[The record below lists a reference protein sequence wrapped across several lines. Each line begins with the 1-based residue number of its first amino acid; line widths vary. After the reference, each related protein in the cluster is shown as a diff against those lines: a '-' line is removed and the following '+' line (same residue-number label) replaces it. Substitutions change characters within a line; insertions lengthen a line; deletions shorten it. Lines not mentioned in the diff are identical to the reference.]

1 MDAVNRALDSASHAI
16 WGETHPQH
24 QQHGEEPL
32 SGVQGRGTATDPYDA
47 GNREDPTGNNS
58 SPLSPAINEE
68 VESQLG
74 SGPADGS
81 TGFASANIPSAATA
95 DEPSYGTDLSALD
108 SALNRSRIPEGRRIG
123 SNPLGTGEGDMEAT
137 TGIHSGL
144 GQAERTSINP
154 TMMMAGGV
162 GGGGAL
168 AGTSAA
174 AAEAAGLGAG
184 GHDSGPSFEQ
194 RAQGAAGGGS
204 SDGGGGYGGR
214 GEQHSKEAL
223 MGPQSPPPRAE
234 YDFEKELDAGR
245 TAKDSAQEAKTSV
258 QNQPRQHSS
267 AMSKVKE
274 RLHLRHK

>member
-1 MDAVNRALDSASHAI
+1 
-16 WGETHPQH
+16 
-24 QQHGEEPL
+24 
-32 SGVQGRGTATDPYDA
+32 
-47 GNREDPTGNNS
+47 
-58 SPLSPAINEE
+58 
-68 VESQLG
+68 
-74 SGPADGS
+74 
-81 TGFASANIPSAATA
+81 
-95 DEPSYGTDLSALD
+95 
-108 SALNRSRIPEGRRIG
+108 
-123 SNPLGTGEGDMEAT
+123 MEAT

-214 GEQHSKEAL
+214 GEQHSKVECPEPGDDIYADEGEPETKVSQEAL

-245 TAKDSAQEAKTSV
+245 TAKDSGMFNFLSLF
-258 QNQPRQHSS
+258 P
-267 AMSKVKE
+267 KVPM
-274 RLHLRHK
+274 HADTN